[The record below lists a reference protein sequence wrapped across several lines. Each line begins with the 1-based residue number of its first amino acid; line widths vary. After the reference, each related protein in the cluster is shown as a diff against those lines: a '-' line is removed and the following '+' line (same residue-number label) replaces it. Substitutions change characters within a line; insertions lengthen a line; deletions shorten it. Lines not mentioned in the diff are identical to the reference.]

1 MRKLIS
7 FCFDGEEKHFIAKI
21 KFGATLTDDKN
32 RFKKTFY

>member
-21 KFGATLTDDKN
+21 KIDLRKLFIKLS
-32 RFKKTFY
+32 